1 MRTSGIIYNSIFGQ
15 IKKMHAVDPEKAGE
29 LAISAIEL
37 ILTGDISSDDV
48 MVDMLLTPLKE
59 INDRNV
65 DKYEKRVE
73 SAKEKKIREM
83 RLVEIANLHKQG
95 LKQKEIGEK
104 LNMSQQTVSYR
115 VNLIKTSYPDLLG
128 DGRTNILQTN
138 VDVYQNTNENT
149 KFCENVCIQTK
160 NEEVVE
166 DYSQRDEFSF

>member
-83 RLVEIANLHKQG
+83 RLVEIANLHKAG

-115 VNLIKTSYPDLLG
+115 VNLIKTSYPDLL
-128 DGRTNILQTN
+128 TTPAAQTK
-138 VDVYQNTNENT
+138 VDVYQNTNKNT
-149 KFCENVCIQTK
+149 KFCENVCIQTE

>member
-1 MRTSGIIYNSIFGQ
+1 
-15 IKKMHAVDPEKAGE
+15 MHAVDPEKAGE

-95 LKQKEIGEK
+95 LK
-104 LNMSQQTVSYR
+104 
-115 VNLIKTSYPDLLG
+115 
-128 DGRTNILQTN
+128 
-138 VDVYQNTNENT
+138 
-149 KFCENVCIQTK
+149 
-160 NEEVVE
+160 
-166 DYSQRDEFSF
+166 